1 MKHLQ
6 ANHAEKAGWLA
17 RRSLREL
24 LVLPLAVTL
33 PVAIGAIGYITYTSA
48 ERSVAVLGDRLLLE
62 TALRV
67 NQHLTQYLTL
77 PHQVTALN
85 LAAAQQGLISP
96 RDLLGM
102 GKFFWKQQQTFAV
115 SYVNFGSV
123 TREFIGAG
131 VNPSGEVFIDEVKA
145 PALDRMVSH
154 RADERGNRLA
164 IDEVIPANPVDGEW
178 YTEALKVEA
187 PIWTSIYAW
196 NDDRRVLAISASAP
210 YRDARGQLQGVF
222 GVDLLLADIG
232 RFLQSLELTPHGRVF
247 ILEPSGKLVA
257 SSAAAPVYQLVA
269 DGSGEA
275 ALRLAVDEYADPLV
289 RGTGQRLHQRYSDL
303 QDVRAPE
310 QFQDTVGGETVWV
323 RVTPFS
329 DAYGLN
335 WLAVVVVP
343 ARDLMGTIP
352 QIWAVA
358 VGAGGL
364 TTGLAVGLGWAIA
377 GRIARPLRRLSEASA
392 AMAAG
397 NWEQTV
403 PLTGTAEIRALAGAY
418 NQMAHQLK
426 TAFGELEQRVAERTQ
441 ALVANERRLRQ
452 LNQALQE
459 LSGQAVLYQGE
470 RLPAYRIITETAAH
484 ALEVERASLWFYDA
498 AHIHLV
504 CEVHYDR
511 SQPLTSWGWE
521 LRAADYPALWE
532 AIAADP
538 LIRID
543 DVAVDART
551 GPVTG
556 GYFQLTSVLLL
567 PVQHRKQ
574 RLGFL
579 MLEHQGSPR
588 PWLEEELGFARSLTD
603 LTALAIA
610 AFERRQVERA
620 LQEAKEA
627 AEAANAAKSD
637 FLSNMSHELRTPL
650 NGILG
655 YTQILQRDGNLT
667 VEQRAGLDTIYR
679 CGHHLLNLIND
690 VLDFAKIEA
699 QKLELVPTAFHLGL
713 CLEGLLEICRLRAE
727 QKGLTLRYAPD
738 PRLPVA
744 ICSDEK
750 RLRQVLLNLLGN
762 AIKFTEAGEVSLAVT
777 VLDRDD
783 RRCTLRFTV
792 TDTGVGIP
800 ADRLAAIFLPF
811 EQTEIGR
818 RKGEGTGLGLAISR
832 HCVEMLGGNLQ
843 VESTLGQGSRFWFEL
858 SCPLDTT
865 WQPSPNANQP
875 TVVGIQG
882 RPPLVLVVDDNPEN
896 RAIVVGL
903 LQPLGCVVEQAEH
916 GLAALDR
923 LAANRPDVMILDL
936 VMPVMDGFEVLRRL
950 RSDPRY
956 RDLPVIVSSASVSAQ
971 DRALSLAAGSNAF
984 LPKPI
989 DSDEL
994 FEVMEQLLP
1003 LTWRRESPS
1012 LPPSPVPRPPARG
1025 LLALAGDRLPQ
1036 LQDLAHKGRLQA
1048 LQLVLQ
1054 ELVQENAAAQPL
1066 VDRLLP
1072 WIQEFDLESL
1082 QAFFTATGRAIGE
1095 APFG

>member
-1 MKHLQ
+1 MENHQ
-6 ANHAEKAGWLA
+6 ANQGEKAGWLA
-17 RRSLREL
+17 RRSLRDL
-24 LVLPLAVTL
+24 LVLPLAVAL
-33 PVAIGAIGYITYTSA
+33 PVAIGAIGYITYASA
-48 ERSVAVLGDRLLLE
+48 ERSVAVLGERLLLE

-77 PHQVTALN
+77 PHQLTALN
-85 LAAAQQGLISP
+85 LAAARQGLISP
-96 RDLLGM
+96 RDLAGM
-102 GKFFWKQQQTFAV
+102 SRFFWQQQQTFPV
-115 SYVNFGSV
+115 SYINFGSV

-145 PALDRMVSH
+145 PVLDRMVSH

-164 IDEVIPANPVDGEW
+164 IDEVIPVNPVDGEW
-178 YTEALKVEA
+178 YTEAVNA
-187 PIWTSIYAW
+187 DGPIWTSIYAW
-196 NDDRRVLAISASAP
+196 SDDRRVLAISASAP
-210 YRDARGQLQGVF
+210 YRDARGRLQGVF

-232 RFLQSLELTPHGRVF
+232 RFLQSLELTPNGRVF

-257 SSAAAPVYQLVA
+257 SSAAAPVYRLTA
-269 DGSGEA
+269 DSSA
-275 ALRLAVDEYADPLV
+275 ALRLAVEEYEDPLV
-289 RGTGQRLHQRYSDL
+289 RGTGQRLRQRYTDL
-303 QDVRAPE
+303 QQVLAPA
-310 QFQDTVGGETVWV
+310 QFPETVEGETVWV

-358 VGAGGL
+358 VGMGSL

-397 NWEQTV
+397 NWEPTV
-403 PLTGTAEIRALAGAY
+403 PLTGTTEIRALAGAY

-470 RLPAYRIITETAAH
+470 RRPAYRIITETAAH
-484 ALEVERASLWFYDA
+484 ALEVERVSLWFYEVDNTQ
-498 AHIHLV
+498 LV
-504 CEVHYDR
+504 CETRYDR
-511 SQPLTSWGWE
+511 SPHLTSWGWE
-521 LRAADYPALWE
+521 LQATDYPALWE
-532 AIAADP
+532 AIATDP

-543 DVAVDART
+543 DTAVDART
-551 GPVTG
+551 GQTAG

-579 MLEHQGSPR
+579 MLEHQGTPR
-588 PWLEEELGFARSLTD
+588 TWLEEELGFARSLTD

-655 YTQILQRDGNLT
+655 YAQILQRDGNLT
-667 VEQRAGLDTIYR
+667 AEQRAGLGTIYR

-699 QKLELVPTAFHLGL
+699 QKLELEPTAFHLGL
-713 CLEGLLEICRLRAE
+713 CLESLLDMCRLRAE
-727 QKGLTLRYAPD
+727 QKGLTLRYLPD

-762 AIKFTEAGEVSLAVT
+762 AIKFTEEGEVSLAVT
-777 VLDRDD
+777 VLERDD

-792 TDTGVGIP
+792 ADTGVGIP

-858 SCPLDTT
+858 PCPLDTT
-865 WQPSPNANQP
+865 WQPSPNAHPP
-875 TVVGIQG
+875 TVVGLHG
-882 RPPLVLVVDDNPEN
+882 RPPQVLVVDDNPEN

-903 LQPLGCVVEQAEH
+903 LEPLGCVVEQAEH
-916 GLAALDR
+916 GLAALEQ
-923 LAANRPDVMILDL
+923 LAANRPDLMILDL
-936 VMPVMDGFEVLRRL
+936 VMPVMDGFAVLRRL

-994 FEVMEQLLP
+994 FQLMEQLLP
-1003 LTWRRESPS
+1003 LTWLREEPS
-1012 LPPSPVPRPPARG
+1012 LPPLALPPPSD

-1036 LQDLAHKGRLQA
+1036 LQDLARKGRLQA
-1048 LQLVLQ
+1048 LQSVLQ
-1054 ELVQENAAAQPL
+1054 ELVQENAATQPL
-1066 VDRLLP
+1066 VDRLSL

-1082 QAFFTATGRAIGE
+1082 QNFLAVTASA
-1095 APFG
+1095 